1 MNTSSSSSSITS
13 LGQRLQSWLFE
24 ADFFTDMVSWA
35 TPRARAAVDLST
47 SENSL
52 AMTVLHQ
59 EFETYFETKLEKFC
73 LDAGATAEDVHLQL
87 EAAIKEGGERSS
99 EASSVVDF
107 IVALADF
114 DLFSQM
120 MRDVARQ
127 AKTEE
132 KNVAQAEKKESIV
145 LSSETAIT
153 ESTSS
158 VPSWSGS
165 SSS

>member
-1 MNTSSSSSSITS
+1 MEQT

-52 AMTVLHQ
+52 AMTALHQ
-59 EFETYFETKLEKFC
+59 EFEAYFETKLEKFC

-87 EAAIKEGGERSS
+87 EAAIKEGGERST

-114 DLFSQM
+114 DLFTQM

-127 AKTEE
+127 AVEEE
-132 KNVAQAEKKESIV
+132 KAAQVEKKESTD
-145 LSSETAIT
+145 LSSETAVA
-153 ESTSS
+153 ESSS
-158 VPSWSGS
+158 SSSSSSTPSWSGS

>member
-1 MNTSSSSSSITS
+1 ME

-47 SENSL
+47 CENSL
-52 AMTVLHQ
+52 AMTALHQ
-59 EFETYFETKLEKFC
+59 EFEAFFETKLEKFC

-87 EAAIKEGGERSS
+87 EAAIKEGGERST

-127 AKTEE
+127 AAEEE
-132 KNVAQAEKKESIV
+132 KAAQAEKRESTV
-145 LSSETAIT
+145 LSSETAT
-153 ESTSS
+153 VADLSSSST
-158 VPSWSGS
+158 PSWSGS

>member
-1 MNTSSSSSSITS
+1 ME

-59 EFETYFETKLEKFC
+59 EFEAYFETKLEKFC

-87 EAAIKEGGERSS
+87 EAAIKEGGERST

-114 DLFSQM
+114 DLFSKM

-127 AKTEE
+127 AAEEE
-132 KNVAQAEKKESIV
+132 KAAQAEKTESTV
-145 LSSETAIT
+145 LSSETAT
-153 ESTSS
+153 VADLSSSST
-158 VPSWSGS
+158 PSWSGS

>member
-1 MNTSSSSSSITS
+1 MEQT

-52 AMTVLHQ
+52 AMTALHQ
-59 EFETYFETKLEKFC
+59 EFEAYFETKLEKFC

-87 EAAIKEGGERSS
+87 EAAIKEGGERST

-127 AKTEE
+127 AAEEE
-132 KNVAQAEKKESIV
+132 KAAQAEKRESTV
-145 LSSETAIT
+145 LSSETAT
-153 ESTSS
+153 VADLSSSST
-158 VPSWSGS
+158 PSWSGS

>member
-1 MNTSSSSSSITS
+1 ME

-52 AMTVLHQ
+52 AMTALHQ
-59 EFETYFETKLEKFC
+59 EFEAYFETKLEKFC

-87 EAAIKEGGERSS
+87 EAAIKEGGERST

-114 DLFSQM
+114 DLFTQM

-127 AKTEE
+127 AVEEE
-132 KNVAQAEKKESIV
+132 KAAQVEKKESTD
-145 LSSETAIT
+145 LSSETAVA
-153 ESTSS
+153 SS
-158 VPSWSGS
+158 SSSSSSSSPSWSGS

>member
-1 MNTSSSSSSITS
+1 ME

-52 AMTVLHQ
+52 AMTALHQ
-59 EFETYFETKLEKFC
+59 EFEAYFETKLEKFC

-87 EAAIKEGGERSS
+87 EAAIKEGGERST

-127 AKTEE
+127 AAEEE
-132 KNVAQAEKKESIV
+132 KAAQAEKRESTV
-145 LSSETAIT
+145 LSSETAT
-153 ESTSS
+153 VADLSSSST
-158 VPSWSGS
+158 PSWSGS